1 MVRPLLRSFQAF
13 LSKSEKDFL
22 ETPSGLRLLE
32 IGTYESKFPM
42 RHVFVSY
49 SRRDSETVNSIVARL
64 TKDGLN
70 VWLDRE
76 AIKGGDVWRESIVE
90 AVDNAYACVL
100 MLSPNSVT
108 SDNVR
113 KEVDL
118 ADGASKDLIPI
129 MLAPV
134 ELPAKLRYQ
143 LAGIQWIEYYRDPE
157 AKYAEL
163 AEVLHTRKPQQIL
176 YEVQPTREVELR
188 ITGVDISKFGPEAQ
202 EKLLQLISEVIGTPR
217 TDLKLTALKAGSV
230 HAFVSM
236 LPDAAYRLKT
246 AALNRDA
253 RLIRYGIDALRLT
266 GDRHFVFLKEGRIA
280 PLKSGNSGGRWFIG
294 GLILVIALVLSA
306 LIFTIGLPLASPF
319 ISSFFASVTPTL
331 TNTFTL
337 TPSSTPTATETPTST
352 PSRTLTPTN
361 TFTLTPTRTS
371 TSTPSRTATPTS
383 TFTPSPTATNIPT
396 LTPNPPSVFLDPIV
410 SSDHVVCNDPVTIR
424 EIVMDPNGISGV
436 EIHFWVVNKTT
447 GETRYESSLQM
458 KFVPAGLFS
467 HWERQISSL
476 SIQDWPPTEY
486 WLQFYFIATDNAG
499 IQTLSPRYYDRIT
512 YTSCPLPPA

>member
-1 MVRPLLRSFQAF
+1 
-13 LSKSEKDFL
+13 
-22 ETPSGLRLLE
+22 
-32 IGTYESKFPM
+32 M

-49 SRRDSETVNSIVARL
+49 SRRDSEIVNYIVARL
-64 TKDGLN
+64 TKDGFH

-76 AIKGGDVWRESIVE
+76 AIKGGDVWREAIVE

-100 MLSPNSVT
+100 MLSPASVA

-118 ADGASKDLIPI
+118 ADGASKDLIPM

-163 AEVLHTRKPQQIL
+163 AEVLHARKPQQIL
-176 YEVQPTREVELR
+176 YEAQPTREVELR

-202 EKLLQLISEVIGTPR
+202 EKLLQVISEVIGTPR
-217 TDLKLTALKAGSV
+217 TDLTLTALKAGSV

-236 LPDAAYRLKT
+236 PADAAYRLKT

-253 RLIRYGIDALRLT
+253 RLIRYGIVALRLT
-266 GDRHFVFLKEGRIA
+266 GDRHFVLLKEGRIA

-294 GLILVIALVLSA
+294 GLMLMIALVLSV
-306 LIFTIGLPLASPF
+306 LIFTVGLPLASPL
-319 ISSFFASVTPTL
+319 ISSFFATGTPTP
-331 TNTFTL
+331 TNTFTS
-337 TPSSTPTATETPTST
+337 TPSSTPTTTKTP
-352 PSRTLTPTN
+352 
-361 TFTLTPTRTS
+361 
-371 TSTPSRTATPTS
+371 TSTPSRTATPTN
-383 TFTPSPTATNIPT
+383 TFTPTPTRTFTSTPTRTATPTRTFTPLPTATNTPT
-396 LTPNPPSVFLDPIV
+396 SIANSPSVFLDPIV
-410 SSDHVVCNDPVTIR
+410 SSDHVVCNDPLTIQ
-424 EIVMDPNGISGV
+424 EIVIDPNGVSRV

-447 GETRYESSLQM
+447 GEIRYESSLQM
-458 KFVPAGLFS
+458 TFVPAGLFS
-467 HWERQISSL
+467 HWEQQISSL
-476 SIQDWPPTEY
+476 NIQDWPPAEY

-499 IQTLSPRYYDRIT
+499 IQTLSPRYDDRVT
-512 YTSCPLPPA
+512 YTSCPQPPA